1 MMERNLDLEDRI
13 FSIQSNTEF
22 QKIALEVCHFQ
33 LEHCSIYRSFAER
46 LTKARPTTISE
57 IPFLPISFFKTH
69 EVSTSQNHELA
80 FKSSGTTGQVR
91 SSHKVFSKEVYIRS
105 FKKFYSHCIGN
116 PKEQVILALL
126 PNYIAQGDSS
136 LVYMVNELIHSTASE
151 LSGFVLGNIDKI
163 KARYDEAVSEGK
175 QVIIF
180 GVSYALMDLAEQNL
194 DLSQAIIIE
203 TGGMKGRR
211 KELLKEELQKIIR
224 SGTKAKAILSEYG
237 MTELLSQGYSDVNGI
252 FSFPP
257 WMKILLRDVN
267 DPLSSVSENRSGGI
281 NVIDLANLYSCSF
294 VATQDLGLL
303 EPHGLKLMGRFD
315 HSDIRGCN
323 LLVQ

>member
-1 MMERNLDLEDRI
+1 MMERKLDLEDRI

-22 QKIALEVCHFQ
+22 QKIALEVFHFQ
-33 LEHCSIYRSFAER
+33 LEHCSIYRSFAEQ
-46 LTKARPTTISE
+46 LTKTRPTKVSE

-69 EVSTSQNHELA
+69 EVSTSQHYELA
-80 FKSSGTTGQVR
+80 FKSSGTTYQQR
-91 SSHKVFSKEVYIRS
+91 SSHQVFSKEVYRRS
-105 FKKFYSHCIGN
+105 FKQFYGHCIGN

-136 LVYMVNELIHSTASE
+136 LVYMVNELINCTASE
-151 LSGFVLGNIDKI
+151 LSGFVLGNIDEI
-163 KARYDEAVSEGK
+163 KARYDQAVSKGK

-211 KELLKEELQKIIR
+211 QELLKEELHKIIR

-252 FSFPP
+252 FSFPA